1 MPLYECVDQHWL
13 LLVGDVVERKFRVF
27 DSLLRK
33 ASAAQALLI
42 DSAVSTFTVFPE
54 RATA

>member
-13 LLVGDVVERKFRVF
+13 LLVGDVAGRKFRVF

-33 ASAAQALLI
+33 AFAAQAILI
-42 DSAVSTFTVFPE
+42 ESAVSTFIVLPGC
-54 RATA
+54 ATS